1 MRQAVKCDTWRSNGY
16 VRMPERWIRHGW
28 IKAIDA
34 LVKRL
39 RAEEDAHMINDAKER
54 FKGGVE

>member
-1 MRQAVKCDTWRSNGY
+1 MVCVMFEHIRYTRSVK
-16 VRMPERWIRHGW
+16 PEWVDVL
-28 IKAIDA
+28 DA

-54 FKGGVE
+54 FKGSAE